1 MDWLASL
8 YGKESLLQ
16 ILFVTC
22 MIGGGAAWI
31 AGHTLADSWRSF
43 SQTLFY
49 LLLLGAAVRFAH
61 FALFQADVFSLK
73 AYLSDTA
80 FLILAGG
87 VSWRL
92 SRVKRM
98 VSQYRWLYERSGPFT
113 WRERGPQSGES

>member
-1 MDWLASL
+1 MTLLAEL

-22 MIGGGAAWI
+22 LIGGGTAWI
-31 AGHTLADSWRSF
+31 TGHALADSWRSF
-43 SQTLFY
+43 PQTLFY
-49 LLLLGAAVRFAH
+49 LLLLGAGVRFAH
-61 FALFQADVFSLK
+61 FALFQSEIFSWK

-92 SRVKRM
+92 ARVKRM
-98 VSQYRWLYERSGPFT
+98 VSQYRWLYEQSSLFT
-113 WRERGPQSGES
+113 WRERGRQSGET